1 MSALA
6 DNDPMPF
13 GNHKGVPMEEVPASY
28 LLWLWD
34 NGVWQEPNKPI
45 HRYIK
50 DSFSAL
56 ETECKDY
63 IVQHPQ
69 K

>member
-1 MSALA
+1 MTDDS
-6 DNDPMPF
+6 PMPF
-13 GNHKGVPMEEVPASY
+13 GIHKGKLLSEVPASY

-34 NGVWQEPNKPI
+34 EGGVWQEPHKPI
-45 HRYIK
+45 HGYIK
-50 DSFSAL
+50 ESFSAL

-63 IVQHPQ
+63 IVQHRP

>member
-1 MSALA
+1 MKLA

-13 GNHKGVPMEEVPASY
+13 GKHAGVAMEKVPASY

-34 NGVWQEPNKPI
+34 NGVHAEPGKPL
-45 HRYIK
+45 HEYIK
-50 DSFSAL
+50 DAFSAL

-63 IVQHPQ
+63 IVQHPP